1 MGPAA
6 AFNAMAD
13 RAVTQVILA
22 DLSQPQLEA
31 GVKQLAGKPGSQKL
45 GVVRLDLSNQETAT
59 QLMANFDAIIAAL
72 PREASV
78 LAVQAA
84 LEAGKPL
91 VDLTIPAEASLPELR
106 RLAETSAALVI
117 LGCGLEPGL
126 TELLARHLAEKLD
139 RVDELHIKCGGIPVE
154 PAPPLGYK
162 IVFGGTQLPL
172 READAW
178 VVENG
183 MLTKT
188 ARYSGVE
195 TVTFPGVGACEAF
208 TESFMPWLL
217 DLPILQNLRIGTQ
230 KTVRWPGYAAK
241 ATLLKELGLLSD
253 TPIAVDGVQVRP
265 KRLVDT
271 LLYPHVKMNEEDQD
285 LTVFRV
291 EVIGELDGKPCRLQA
306 DMVDRYDTMQNFTSM
321 ARTTAFTGSIV
332 ARMIARGELTGRGLH
347 HPERIITGPHFE
359 QLLSELAILGI
370 NFEMTSH
377 WL

>member
-6 AFNAMAD
+6 ALNAMAD
-13 RAVTQVILA
+13 SAVTQVILA
-22 DLSQPQLEA
+22 DMSQSQLET
-31 GVKQLAGKPGSQKL
+31 GIKQLAGKPGSQKL
-45 GVVRLDLSNQETAT
+45 GVVRLDLSNQPTAV
-59 QLMANFDAIIAAL
+59 QLMTNFDVIVAAL
-72 PREASV
+72 PRMASA

-91 VDLTIPAEASLPELR
+91 VDLTIPADTALPELR
-106 RLAETSAALVI
+106 KLAESSPALVI
-117 LGCGLEPGL
+117 IGCGLEPGL
-126 TELLARHLAEKLD
+126 TELLACHLAEKLD
-139 RVDELHIKCGGIPVE
+139 RVDELHIKCGGIPAE
-154 PAPPLGYK
+154 PTPPLGYK
-162 IVFGGTQLPL
+162 IVFGGTRLPL
-172 READAW
+172 REEDAW

-183 MLTKT
+183 QLTKE

-195 TVTFPGVGACEAF
+195 LVTFPGVGECEAF

-217 DLPILQNLRIGTQ
+217 GLPMLQNLRRGTQ

-241 ATLLKELGLLSD
+241 ITVLKELGLLSD
-253 TPIAVDGVQVRP
+253 TPITVDGAQISP

-271 LLYPHVKMNEEDQD
+271 VLYPYVKMEKDDQD

-291 EVIGELDGKPCRLQA
+291 EAVGEREGKPCRLQA
-306 DMVDRYDTMQNFTSM
+306 EMVDRYNTKQGLTSM

-332 ARMIARGELTGRGLH
+332 ARMIACGELTGRGLQ

-359 QLLSELAILGI
+359 RLVNELKTLGI
-370 NFEMTSH
+370 TFELTNH